1 VKINPTCHGQTKL
14 YEHEIEHVTNDTH
27 WNAPIAI
34 GEIMRDSIRPL
45 KKNYKLMKQ
54 PLLGQKILE
63 WRKAKGL
70 TQEELV
76 ERCNIN
82 VRTIQRI
89 EAGEVTPRSYTV
101 KAILEVLEVN
111 PNDLQYFQLEKEA
124 NSELNNLSSWL
135 RFSFITGI
143 IYLILAIIESV
154 IDVQLYLEKSEFSVG
169 FGYVYTFLKMS
180 VLVLFLF
187 FTGAFYKLGQ
197 AFSNLLLK
205 VTAIF
210 LMILTGAIILED
222 IVTYWM
228 GIDIVSGL
236 LLRSLILGL
245 VYVLFATSFLYLSK
259 EKGTTYIIVGALG
272 MLTGVS
278 FMTVVFAI
286 PGLIF
291 LTVFEVSL
299 IILLYQE
306 YRKTSPDNPKTFL
319 SQEQVFL

>member
-1 VKINPTCHGQTKL
+1 
-14 YEHEIEHVTNDTH
+14 
-27 WNAPIAI
+27 
-34 GEIMRDSIRPL
+34 
-45 KKNYKLMKQ
+45 MKQ

-101 KAILEVLEVN
+101 KAILEVLEVRPEEVKN
-111 PNDLQYFQLEKEA
+111 LQLKKEEVSQPS
-124 NSELNNLSSWL
+124 NLNSWL
-135 RFSFITGI
+135 RFSFIAGI
-143 IYLILAIIESV
+143 IYLVLAIVESL
-154 IDVQLYLEKSEFSVG
+154 IDVQLFIEKTSFSTG
-169 FGYVYTFLKMS
+169 FGYFYTILKMS
-180 VLVLFLF
+180 VLVFFIL
-187 FTGAFYKLGQ
+187 FTGAFYKLGE

-205 VTAIF
+205 VMAIF

-222 IVTYWM
+222 MVTYWM

-236 LLRSLILGL
+236 LLRSLMAGV
-245 VYVLFATSFLYLSK
+245 VYVLFATSFLHLSK

-272 MLTGVS
+272 MVTGIC
-278 FMTVVFAI
+278 FMTFIFAL

-291 LTVFEVSL
+291 LTVFEISL
-299 IILLYQE
+299 IVLLYQE
-306 YRKTSPDNPKTFL
+306 YRKTSPDNPLPFL
-319 SQEQVFL
+319 SQGQVFQ